1 MSDYKNIRGKKIKF
15 FTSDLSGETSEGQ
28 LFYSD
33 TDNQF
38 KSIVASAVWSAGGNN
53 ITKHYAGAGGGTQ
66 TAGVIFGGNDGSSP
80 LNNTTEYNGAGFSL
94 GGDLTNARYTL
105 GGGGTQTAALAFG
118 GNSPG
123 PTVKDLTEEWNG
135 ASWVEVADLSTAR
148 DNLAGSGT
156 ASAALAFGGVPP
168 SPAGV
173 VTEEWSSS
181 SDVVK
186 TLTD

>member
-1 MSDYKNIRGKKIKF
+1 
-15 FTSDLSGETSEGQ
+15 L
-28 LFYSD
+28 
-33 TDNQF
+33 
-38 KSIVASAVWSAGGNN
+38 V
-53 ITKHYAGAGGGTQ
+53 
-66 TAGVIFGGNDGSSP
+66 
-80 LNNTTEYNGAGFSL
+80 
-94 GGDLTNARYTL
+94 
-105 GGGGTQTAALAFG
+105 FG
-118 GNSPG
+118 GNSPSVPG
-123 PTVKDLTEEWNG
+123 ETGKTEEWNG